1 MVNWQPLASLAQ
13 TSYVGDV
20 DTSRP
25 RSAAMVSKTFDNAE
39 LASELARNAG
49 AIAHRMRTQGLTVSQ
64 KSSISDIVTE
74 ADQAAEEYV
83 VTTLHR
89 ERPHDAILGEEGTT
103 RTGTSG
109 TRWTIDPVDGT
120 YNFAHNF
127 EYWCSA
133 VAFTENDPTPDTA
146 LTGRKIHLSD
156 SDNVTIGAVYQPCED
171 LLWVGG
177 KNYPTTRN
185 GVTLPQFGD
194 DDRFTPQ
201 DLSGA
206 CLNTYLHP
214 RFASDPDGPI
224 NELHAAWLRVV
235 KTVATYRMMG
245 SASVDLASVAE
256 GDTDLWI
263 QHRLPDWDRL
273 PGAALVWGVGGKVVD
288 VESTGEIWTVAGAPH
303 LVDEAVELLLGN

>member
-1 MVNWQPLASLAQ
+1 M
-13 TSYVGDV
+13 
-20 DTSRP
+20 DTSTP
-25 RSAAMVSKTFDNAE
+25 RSADTVSKTLSNVE
-39 LASELARNAG
+39 LASHLARNAG
-49 AIAHRMRTQGLTVSQ
+49 VIAHRMRKQGLTIRQ
-64 KSSISDIVTE
+64 KSSISDVVTE

-83 VTTLHR
+83 VDTLHK
-89 ERPHDAILGEEGTT
+89 ERPTDAILGEEGTT

-120 YNFAHNF
+120 YNFSRNF

-146 LTGRKIHLSD
+146 LTSRQVHLSD
-156 SDNVTIGAVYQPCED
+156 STNVTVGAVYQPCED
-171 LLWVGG
+171 TLWVGG
-177 KNYPTTRN
+177 KNYPTTCN

-194 DDRFTPQ
+194 DNRVTPK
-201 DLSGA
+201 DLSSA

-214 RFASDPDGPI
+214 RFTSEPSGPI
-224 NELHAAWLRVV
+224 NDKHAAWLRVV
-235 KTVATYRMMG
+235 KSVATYRMMG

-273 PGAALVWGVGGKVVD
+273 PGAALVLGVGGKITD
-288 VESTGEIWTVAGAPH
+288 VEVADEVWTVAGAPH
-303 LVDEAVELLLGN
+303 LVDEAVDLLRGN